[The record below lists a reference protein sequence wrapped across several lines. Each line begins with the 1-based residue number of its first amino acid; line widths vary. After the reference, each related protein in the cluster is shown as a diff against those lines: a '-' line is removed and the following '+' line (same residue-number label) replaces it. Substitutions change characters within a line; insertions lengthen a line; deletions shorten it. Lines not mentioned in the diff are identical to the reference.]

1 MSAQRIKHLQEE
13 RNALVA
19 EAQKILAKEEPLTK
33 DEEAKF
39 DKLMADS
46 DAKKIEVDRLI
57 RVASSAS
64 ELAERA
70 GIRAGRENISVAERE
85 DKDERALVAF
95 SSWIRGGMEILD
107 NDQRLIMLGRRNQDG
122 LPNIQAAQSIGTT
135 TAGGF
140 LVPQSFSDRLDIA
153 LKYFSGMMGEAEQIT
168 TDAGADMPWPTVN
181 DTAQVGAILAEN
193 ATITAQD
200 VTFASVTLK
209 AYMYTSKLIAVSLQL
224 MQDSFFS
231 IDNLIADLA
240 GQRLGRILNTHF
252 TVGTGAGAQP
262 NGIVTAAFL
271 GKLGI
276 AGQTTS
282 VIYDDLV
289 DLVYSVDVAYRPAS
303 KFMLND
309 LTIRAVRKLK
319 DSQNRPLWE
328 PSLQVGQPDRLFGYP
343 LVTNNDVPVMAVS
356 AKSILFGQINKY
368 KIREVR
374 GITLM
379 RLSERY
385 ADNLQ
390 VGFFAFGRWDG
401 NLIDA
406 GTHPVTYYQNSAT

>member
-1 MSAQRIKHLQEE
+1 MSLLKIKQLQEE
-13 RNALVA
+13 RNALVT
-19 EAQKILAKEEPLTK
+19 EAQKILNKESGLTT
-33 DEEAKF
+33 DEEQKF
-39 DKLMADS
+39 DKLMLDS
-46 DAKKIEVDRLI
+46 DKKKEDIERWQKVMS
-57 RVASSAS
+57 VEA
-64 ELAERA
+64 ELAERSA
-70 GIRAGRENISVAERE
+70 IRAGRENISV
-85 DKDERALVAF
+85 DELVANEAKGSVAF
-95 SSWIRGGMEILD
+95 SSWLKGGMEMLD
-107 NDQRLIMLGRRNQDG
+107 NDQRKIMLSRAGRDKM
-122 LPNIQAAQSIGTT
+122 PNIQSAQSIGTT

-140 LVPQSFSDRLDIA
+140 LVPQGFSDRLDMA
-153 LKYFSGMMGEAEQIT
+153 LKYYAGMKTEAET
-168 TDAGADMPWPTVN
+168 MVTDSGAAMPWPTVN

-200 VTFASVTLK
+200 VTFSSVTFNSF
-209 AYMYTSKLIAVSLQL
+209 MYTSKLIAVSLQL

-231 IDNLIADLA
+231 IDNLVADLA
-240 GQRLGRILNTHF
+240 GQRLGRVLNTHF
-252 TVGTGAGAQP
+252 TVGTGAGQP
-262 NGIVTAAFL
+262 NGIVTASNL

-276 AGQTTS
+276 VGQTTS

-309 LTIRAVRKLK
+309 LTIRSVRKLK
-319 DSQNRPLWE
+319 DTQNRPLWE

-343 LVTNNDVPVMAVS
+343 LVTNNDVVSMAAN
-356 AKSILFGQINKY
+356 AKSIIFGQINKY

-406 GTHPVTYYQNSAT
+406 GTHPVSYYQNSAT